1 MSKSKKVPLL
11 TPEMAADLQ
20 VSSCQECDAL
30 VEFSV
35 PEGNALQA
43 IAARRAVV
51 VPAADAGEVTDEAIL
66 RLAERYLLHTGPKEA
81 RSETTVAFARA
92 LLSQSQGQ
100 KGEVSDLPTDSERLE
115 GLEEQTRELYA
126 WLRQRGLYDPH
137 DYPYGEGPDVCE
149 LLTLHET
156 ELVRQIPED
165 KRSQLQRTMDAIAA
179 ESASPSPDP
188 EREKLAAD
196 IKAAVAELANGEQ
209 YPDLLA
215 AIDQLAA
222 MQQPSAA
229 EGKDRE

>member
-1 MSKSKKVPLL
+1 MP
-11 TPEMAADLQ
+11 
-20 VSSCQECDAL
+20 
-30 VEFSV
+30 
-35 PEGNALQA
+35 
-43 IAARRAVV
+43 ARNTTYRF
-51 VPAADAGEVTDEAIL
+51 G
-66 RLAERYLLHTGPKEA
+66 AERLSLKEIAERTGIYHKTLLY
-81 RSETTVAFARA
+81 RF
-92 LLSQSQGQ
+92 
-100 KGEVSDLPTDSERLE
+100 
-115 GLEEQTRELYA
+115 
-126 WLRQRGLYDPH
+126 RQRGLYDPH